1 MLSSKHSTEVNRF
14 SFQLLSTWLDV
25 EQYGT
30 HLIVVSSPIQ
40 LQIGE
45 HPHFSNF
52 SRNGSWSPKRGIPL
66 PHKCQQ
72 SKPTCWGQ
80 ACPQAGLK
88 EVPHGCQVSMWGEF
102 SCLQTT
108 RSVFQRGGGGNQALA
123 KIVSRLHLFWFF
135 HIQGTETPQTS
146 SRSRRGNKPVWSS
159 YLLAVGMKCVPGF
172 LRLPC

>member
-14 SFQLLSTWLDV
+14 SFRLLSTWLDV

-108 RSVFQRGGGGNQALA
+108 RSVFQRGEGEIKPLQRLFLICICFDFSISKALRPLRPPLGA
-123 KIVSRLHLFWFF
+123 GEGTRLSGV
-135 HIQGTETPQTS
+135 HI
-146 SRSRRGNKPVWSS
+146 
-159 YLLAVGMKCVPGF
+159 C
-172 LRLPC
+172 